1 MSTLPGVLDTLGKG
15 VRYLGLATI
24 GLGVLAL
31 IAPVASGAS
40 VLVVVGLVVFVAGLV
55 RAAFGWQAWSA
66 GKGPFGLII
75 GGLAA
80 ACGLVIAV
88 NPVSSL
94 SLVTGVVA
102 IYLVVEGVSQV
113 LFALRLLPEDG
124 WPWVLGDAVL
134 SILLGAAM
142 WVGWPVS
149 GIRALG
155 WMIGVK
161 LVAAGAVMVRV
172 EHTMLRLREQA
183 LVLRARL
190 TRPSA

>member
-1 MSTLPGVLDTLGKG
+1 MSTAAGVLDTLGKS

-31 IAPVASGAS
+31 IAPVTSGAS

-183 LVLRARL
+183 LVHRR
-190 TRPSA
+190 RD